1 MKKIRTLTVMGTR
14 PEAIK
19 MVPVIQE
26 LRRHRLTETIV
37 VSTAQHRQMLD
48 QVFSLFG
55 LVPDV
60 DLNIMQPRQSLND
73 IVCRATEGLDRV
85 CQEYSPDAVLVQGDT
100 TTAFTASLA
109 AFNRKIPVGHVEA
122 GLRSGQIWNPYP
134 EEGNRRLISAVASM
148 HFAPTK
154 KSAHNLRRE
163 NVAPSSIYVT
173 GNTGIDCLLRIAE
186 ARTGNLSHFL
196 PEGFHVNGRRMIL
209 VTAHRRENWA
219 GPLEHLCDAV
229 RELAFEFPDAW
240 FLYPVHLNPAVRE
253 TVMPRLSGLHNVA
266 LTEPLPYGAFVE
278 AMAAS
283 HLILTDSGGVQ
294 EEAPSLGKPVLVLR
308 ETTERPEGVASG
320 AAMLVGMETHKILQA
335 TRRLLNDEFAYQ
347 QMAGYRN
354 PYGDGQAARRTV
366 EGLVHW
372 LGLGPCPQM
381 FEEESPYH
389 LEIARTETIV
399 KTREMH
405 AGL

>member
-1 MKKIRTLTVMGTR
+1 MQKVRALTVIGTR

-26 LRRHRLTETIV
+26 LRRHRTTETVV

-48 QVFSLFG
+48 QVFSLFN

-73 IVCRATEGLDRV
+73 IVCHAVEGLDRV
-85 CQEYSPDAVLVQGDT
+85 CQEYNPDAVLVQGDT
-100 TTAFTASLA
+100 TTAFAASLA

-122 GLRSGQIWNPYP
+122 GLRSGQLWNPYP
-134 EEGNRRLISAVASM
+134 EEGNRRLISSISSI

-154 KSAHNLRRE
+154 SSADNLRRE
-163 NVAPSSIYVT
+163 NIAPSSIFVT

-186 ARTGNLSHFL
+186 ERAGHLNGFL
-196 PEGFHVNGRRMIL
+196 PEGFHVDGRRMIL

-219 GPLEHLCDAV
+219 APLEHLCNAI
-229 RELAFEFPDAW
+229 RELAFEHPEMW

-308 ETTERPEGVASG
+308 ETTERPEGVAGG
-320 AAMLVGMETHKILQA
+320 AAMLVGMEKHKILQA

-347 QMAGYRN
+347 QMVGYRN
-354 PYGDGQAARRTV
+354 PYGDGRAARRTV

-372 LGLGPCPQM
+372 MGLGPRPQM
-381 FEEESPYH
+381 FVEEEVYD
-389 LEIARTETIV
+389 LKLGQAETMAA
-399 KTREMH
+399 TD
-405 AGL
+405 

>member
-1 MKKIRTLTVMGTR
+1 MEKIRTLTVIGTR

-26 LRRHRLTETIV
+26 LRRHRLTETVV

-48 QVFSLFG
+48 QVFSLFD

-60 DLNIMQPRQSLND
+60 DLNIMKPRQSLNE
-73 IVCRATEGLDRV
+73 IICRAVEGLDHV
-85 CQEYSPDAVLVQGDT
+85 CQEHSPDAVLVQGDT
-100 TTAFTASLA
+100 TTAFAASLA

-122 GLRSGQIWNPYP
+122 GLRSGQLWNPYP
-134 EEGNRRLISAVASM
+134 EEGNRRLISAISSM

-154 KSAHNLRRE
+154 KSADNLRRE
-163 NVAPSSIYVT
+163 NIAPSSVYVT
-173 GNTGIDCLLRIAE
+173 GNTGIDCLLRIVE
-186 ARTGNLSHFL
+186 ARTGHLTRFL
-196 PEGFHVNGRRMIL
+196 PEAFHPNGRRMIL

-219 GPLEHLCDAV
+219 GPLEHLCNAV
-229 RELAFEFPDAW
+229 RELAIECPETW
-240 FLYPVHLNPAVRE
+240 FLYPVHLNPAVRD
-253 TVMPRLSGLHNVA
+253 TVLPRLSGLHNVV
-266 LTEPLPYGAFVE
+266 LTEPLPYGAFIE

-283 HLILTDSGGVQ
+283 YLILTDSGGVQ

-320 AAMLVGMETHKILQA
+320 AAMLVGMEKQKILQA
-335 TRRLLNDEFAYQ
+335 TRRLLNNEFAYQ
-347 QMAGYRN
+347 QMVGCRN

-372 LGLGPCPQM
+372 LGLGPRPQK
-381 FEEESPYH
+381 FEEESLYH
-389 LEIARTETIV
+389 LEIADTNTMAASE
-399 KTREMH
+399 
-405 AGL
+405 

>member
-1 MKKIRTLTVMGTR
+1 MNPMKTLAVIGTR

-19 MVPVIQE
+19 MVPVVQE
-26 LRRHRLTETIV
+26 LREDPRTETVV

-48 QVFSLFG
+48 QVFNLFG

-73 IVCRATEGLDRV
+73 IVCRAVEGLDRV
-85 CQEYSPDAVLVQGDT
+85 FHEHAPDAVLVQGDT
-100 TTAFTASLA
+100 TTAFVAALA

-122 GLRSGQIWNPYP
+122 GLRSGRLMNPYP
-134 EEGNRRLISAVASM
+134 EEGNRRLISGIASM
-148 HFAPTK
+148 HFTPTQQ
-154 KSAHNLRRE
+154 SAENLRRE
-163 NVAPSSIYVT
+163 NIAEKSIYVT
-173 GNTGIDCLLRIAE
+173 GNTVVDCLIRIVE
-186 ARTGNLSHFL
+186 AQAGLLTPFL
-196 PEGFHVNGRRMIL
+196 PKGFHLNGRRMVL

-219 GPLEHLCDAV
+219 GPLRHLCGAV
-229 RELAFEFPDAW
+229 RELAKEFRDIW

-253 TVMPRLSGLHNVA
+253 TVMPLLSGLPNVA
-266 LTEPLPYGAFVE
+266 LIDPLPYGAFVE

-320 AAMLVGMETHKILQA
+320 AAMLVGMEKTRIVTA
-335 TRRLLNDEFAYQ
+335 TRHLLTDEFAYS
-347 QMAGYRN
+347 QMVGYDN
-354 PYGDGQAARRTV
+354 PYGDGHAARRTV

-372 LGLGPCPQM
+372 FGLGPRPLP
-381 FEEESPYH
+381 FEADRMLP
-389 LEIARTETIV
+389 LELEQPRTIA
-399 KTREMH
+399 
-405 AGL
+405 ANA

>member
-1 MKKIRTLTVMGTR
+1 MEKIKTLTVMGTR

-26 LRRHRLTETIV
+26 LRRHRLTETVV

-48 QVFSLFG
+48 QVLSLFG

-73 IVCRATEGLDRV
+73 IVCRAVEGLDRV
-85 CQEYSPDAVLVQGDT
+85 CREHSPDAVLVQGDT
-100 TTAFTASLA
+100 TTAFAASLA

-122 GLRSGQIWNPYP
+122 GLRSGQLWDPYP
-134 EEGNRRLISAVASM
+134 EEGNRRLISAIASM

-154 KSAHNLRRE
+154 KSADNLWRE
-163 NVAPSSIYVT
+163 NIAHSAVYVT
-173 GNTGIDCLLRIAE
+173 GNTGIDCLLRVVE
-186 ARTGNLSHFL
+186 ARAGHLTRFL
-196 PEGFHVNGRRMIL
+196 PEGFSVNGRRMIL

-219 GPLEHLCDAV
+219 GPLEHLCNAI
-229 RELAFEFPDAW
+229 RELAFECPDIW

-253 TVMPRLSGLHNVA
+253 AVMPRLSGLHNVA
-266 LTEPLPYGAFVE
+266 LTEPLPYGAFIE

-308 ETTERPEGVASG
+308 ETTERPEGIASG
-320 AAMLVGMETHKILQA
+320 AAMLVGMEKNKILQA
-335 TRRLLNDEFAYQ
+335 TRRLLSDDLAYQ
-347 QMAGYRN
+347 QMVGYRN

-366 EGLVHW
+366 EALLHW
-372 LGLGPCPQM
+372 LGLGSRPQM
-381 FEEESPYH
+381 FVEALPFH
-389 LEIARTETIV
+389 LEIEGTNAMAT
-399 KTREMH
+399 
-405 AGL
+405 AG